1 MWHSV
6 TSSKSHRFWKLPNI
20 FQKPSARILNV
31 CQIIG
36 ANRPQVACQDAS
48 RCMCRS
54 DKGMG
59 TYVNLQ
65 EIWTMIPKQHSLE
78 TLQVGTAHFS
88 HTQHVFAYSKSLNL
102 WTYHKS
108 LHSIQNWHITNP
120 KGTLE
125 VQEMVCQ
132 TTEALTRSHRPKTDI
147 VNSIR
152 RHLPLLR
159 QGVTTQLAPVANL
172 LPPLG
177 DLKGFRDFE
186 ILATFSVKLPTK
198 MKGATI
204 GLLNDDLYLKFCY
217 YQYYR
222 LINFII
228 VTLILSSNA
237 YLAWSRMSIPWC
249 KQPWGTWA
257 LKQRFTK
264 PYPTHNIWNKK

>member
-132 TTEALTRSHRPKTDI
+132 TTEALTRSHRPKLTSSTQSAGTFHCCARASQRNLRQSRI
-147 VNSIR
+147 SF
-152 RHLPLLR
+152 RHWETSRDFGISRFWRHFPWNCQQKWKVLPLDCWMMICISNF
-159 QGVTTQLAPVANL
+159 VT
-172 LPPLG
+172 
-177 DLKGFRDFE
+177 
-186 ILATFSVKLPTK
+186 IS
-198 MKGATI
+198 
-204 GLLNDDLYLKFCY
+204 
-217 YQYYR
+217 
-222 LINFII
+222 II
-228 VTLILSSNA
+228 VWSISSLWLWFFPVMLISLEVGCPFHGVSS
-237 YLAWSRMSIPWC
+237 LGGPG
-249 KQPWGTWA
+249 P
-257 LKQRFTK
+257 
-264 PYPTHNIWNKK
+264 